1 MKVLGFIQRTS
12 VDLSLFTFRKLYYGL
27 VRPILEFGSVVW
39 SPSYHCYIQ
48 QIERV
53 QNKFLRV
60 AAYKSGYRREEYNYQ
75 WVRDSLNLPTL
86 ESRRTLLD
94 LCFLHK
100 GINAFIDCPQLLSLV
115 SLKVPSR
122 RQSEIFSVPFHLTNY
137 GINEPTTQLVRSP
150 NSLPRQMD
158 IFDSKTTK
166 KCSGGVKISVEESSA
181 VMGTRSDAKCN

>member
-1 MKVLGFIQRTS
+1 MKVLEFIQCTS
-12 VDLSLFTFRKLYYGL
+12 VDLSLFIFRKLYCGF

-39 SPSYHCYIQ
+39 SPSYNCYIEH
-48 QIERV
+48 IERV

-60 AAYKSGYRREEYNYQ
+60 AAYKSGYRREEYGYQ

-100 GINAFIDCPQLLSLV
+100 VINAFIDCPQLISLF

-122 RQSEIFSVPFHLTNY
+122 SNRQSEIFSVPFHHTNF
-137 GINEPTTQLVRSP
+137 GINEPTTRLVWSA

-158 IFDSKTTK
+158 IFDSKIGLFK
-166 KCSGGVKISVEESSA
+166 KQLRGILQ
-181 VMGTRSDAKCN
+181 